1 MSVVSIQKTSKET
14 ILEDYNRVMQLA
26 NYQNFL
32 SKNNP
37 IILKLNLSWT
47 LYYPACSTPPWQLEG
62 VLKTLRSDDYQ
73 DVVSVE
79 NQTVVTHPWK
89 GAYLNKWLPL
99 LREHE
104 VEFKPLT
111 NVEWT
116 SYQPKS
122 DMLAMD
128 EIFGE
133 ILIPQM
139 FKNTGVIHFP
149 TVKTHG
155 HTTTTGAMKNA
166 FGGLIPKYRHHAH
179 KMIHEILV
187 DLLSIQQEIHSG
199 IFAVMDG
206 CVCGD
211 GAGPRTMEPYSGNI
225 ILASED
231 QVAVDAVAA
240 KIMGF
245 DPLKIDYI
253 KLAHDKGL
261 GMGDVDQI
269 DIEGMEK
276 SDFNKLNFGFQTKKS
291 PVITWD
297 QRLRKKTMGFKP
309 LHQFLFNSP
318 VFKTFIFASEF
329 YHDRL
334 WYPMTGKKKIKEF
347 KKTQWGEL
355 FDSYNYG
362 PFPEFTE
369 VREWD
374 PY

>member
-1 MSVVSIQKTSKET
+1 MSVVSLLKTSPET
-14 ILEDYNRVMQLA
+14 VTSDYDQVMQLA
-26 NYQNFL
+26 NFKHAI
-32 SKNNP
+32 SKDQP
-37 IILKLNLSWT
+37 TILKLNLSWT

-62 VLKTLRSDDYQ
+62 VLNTLRGENYQ
-73 DVVSVE
+73 DVTAVE

-104 VEFKPLT
+104 VEFQPLT

-116 SYQPKS
+116 AYQPKS
-122 DMLAMD
+122 DMLVMN

-133 ILIPQM
+133 IYIPEM
-139 FKNTGVIHFP
+139 FKDTGVIHFP

-179 KMIHEILV
+179 KKIHEVLV
-187 DLLSIQQEIHSG
+187 DLLAIQKEIHSG

-206 CVCGD
+206 CICGD
-211 GAGPRTMEPYSGNI
+211 GAGPRTMEPYSGNV

-240 KIMGF
+240 KMMGF
-245 DPLKIDYI
+245 DPMEIDYI
-253 KLAHDKGL
+253 KLAHDRGL

-269 DIEGMEK
+269 DLVGMEK
-276 SDFNKLNFGFQTKKS
+276 NEFDKLNFHFQTKKS

-297 QRLRKKTMGFKP
+297 QRLRKKTMNIKP
-309 LHQFLFNSP
+309 LHHFLFNSP

-334 WYPMTGKKKIKEF
+334 WYPRVGKKNIEEF

-355 FDSYNYG
+355 FEKYEYG
-362 PFPEFTE
+362 PFPEYTE
-369 VREWD
+369 VKEWD

>member
-1 MSVVSIQKTSKET
+1 MSVVSVIKTSPAT
-14 ILEDYNRVMQLA
+14 IKEDYNRVMQLA
-26 NYQNFL
+26 NYQNSI
-32 SKNNP
+32 SKNHP
-37 IILKLNLSWT
+37 TILKLNLSWT

-62 VLKTLRSDDYQ
+62 VLNTLRGDDYKN
-73 DVVSVE
+73 VMAVE

-104 VEFKPLT
+104 VEFQPLT
-111 NVEWT
+111 NVDWT
-116 SYQPKS
+116 VHEPKS

-133 ILIPQM
+133 VWIPEI
-139 FKNTGVIHFP
+139 FKNTSVVHFP
-149 TVKTHG
+149 TMKTHG

-179 KMIHEILV
+179 KKIHEVLV
-187 DLLSIQQEIHSG
+187 DLLSIQKEVHQG

-206 CVCGD
+206 CICGD
-211 GAGPRTMEPYSGNI
+211 GAGPRTMEPFSGNV

-245 DPLKIDYI
+245 DPMKIDYI
-253 KLAHDKGL
+253 KMAHDKGL
-261 GMGDVDQI
+261 GLGDVDQI
-269 DIEGMEK
+269 DIVGMEAV
-276 SDFNKLNFGFQTKKS
+276 DFNKLNFGFQTRKS

-297 QRLRKKTMGFKP
+297 QRLRKKTMGVKP

-318 VFKTFIFASEF
+318 IFKTFIFASEF

-334 WYPMTGKKKIKEF
+334 WYPMTGKKKIDEF
-347 KKTQWGEL
+347 KKTEWGGL
-355 FDSYNYG
+355 FDQYDYG

-369 VREWD
+369 VKEWD

>member
-1 MSVVSIQKTSKET
+1 MSVVSLLKTSPET
-14 ILEDYNRVMQLA
+14 VTSDYDQVMQLA
-26 NYQNFL
+26 NFKHAI
-32 SKNNP
+32 SKDHP
-37 IILKLNLSWT
+37 TILKLNLSWT

-62 VLKTLRSDDYQ
+62 VLNTLRGENYQ
-73 DVVSVE
+73 DVTAVE

-99 LREHE
+99 LREHD
-104 VEFKPLT
+104 VEFQPLT

-116 SYQPKS
+116 AYQPKS
-122 DMLAMD
+122 DMLVMN

-133 ILIPQM
+133 IYIPEM
-139 FKNTGVIHFP
+139 FKDTGVIHFP

-179 KMIHEILV
+179 KKIHEVLV
-187 DLLSIQQEIHSG
+187 DLLAIQKEIHSG

-206 CVCGD
+206 CICGD
-211 GAGPRTMEPYSGNI
+211 GAGPRTMEPYSGNV

-240 KIMGF
+240 KMMGF
-245 DPLKIDYI
+245 DPMEIDYI
-253 KLAHDKGL
+253 KLAHDRGL

-269 DIEGMEK
+269 DLVGMEK
-276 SDFNKLNFGFQTKKS
+276 NEFDKLNFHFQTKKS

-297 QRLRKKTMGFKP
+297 QRLRKKTMNIKP
-309 LHQFLFNSP
+309 LHHFLFNSP

-334 WYPMTGKKKIKEF
+334 WYPRVGKKNIEEF

-355 FDSYNYG
+355 FEKYEYG
-362 PFPEFTE
+362 PFPEYTE
-369 VREWD
+369 VKEWD